1 MKKGI
6 KKVLTVLAVSAVS
19 AFTLMVAGCNG
30 SAGDWVQ
37 EKINQ
42 LKCEHATTRLIQQ
55 VEPTC
60 TEKGATSGVECVDC
74 GKVITKPDTIDAK
87 GHNLIHYDEVKATCL
102 LSGLSAGDYCADCDT
117 WVKERK
123 EIKATGHKVVE
134 LKGVAPTCTET
145 GLSVGQGCEYCGEV
159 YVAQEV
165 LPIVEHKLNI
175 LGDCVVCGY
184 TAPASGDSLKVG
196 TDVTGYK
203 LRLKEDGAKYVEA
216 MTANG
221 NKTFCVVFTYT
232 SATGESF
239 DYELAGMA
247 SYGMVSIGLCYGSDG
262 PLVNETLI
270 TADGVVKEDFVFDY
284 DGTWVVKSIDR
295 DSEWLLSL
303 IEFYT

>member
-19 AFTLMVAGCNG
+19 AFTLMVAGCNS

-134 LKGVAPTCTET
+134 LKGVAPPCTET

-165 LPIVEHKLNI
+165 LPALEHKLNI
-175 LGDCVVCGY
+175 NGECITCGFGREILLSDIEVGMDL
-184 TAPASGDSLKVG
+184 SGYGL
-196 TDVTGYK
+196 
-203 LRLKEDGAKYVEA
+203 
-216 MTANG
+216 
-221 NKTFCVVFTYT
+221 
-232 SATGESF
+232 
-239 DYELAGMA
+239 ELAVSEEELIDYAPGVGMED
-247 SYGMVSIGLCYGSDG
+247 SISIHFQGEFEIYITDNMVSYYDKYGEEQTAWFIGD
-262 PLVNETLI
+262 
-270 TADGVVKEDFVFDY
+270 
-284 DGTWVVKSIDR
+284 SIDR
-295 DSEWLLSL
+295 VRSVIVSPSWGEVESITVSDYASL
-303 IEFYT
+303 FKLVYVGNA